1 MFVHLC
7 AVIPKQSFAFH
18 FCGERWLGN
27 KSVAEPVSFKKQL
40 GTFAPQFS
48 DYRQHDAQELL
59 AFLLDGIHEDLNRV
73 KERPYIEDK
82 DCDGTKDEEDA
93 IENWKNYLRRNKSL
107 IVDMF
112 QGQVSRLRVQS
123 D

>member
-1 MFVHLC
+1 MMQTLSMPFQCRSADTPFLFKFQ
-7 AVIPKQSFAFH
+7 I
-18 FCGERWLGN
+18 RWLGS
-27 KSVAEPVSFKKQL
+27 KSIVEPVSFKKQL

-48 DYRQHDAQELL
+48 GYAQHDAQELL
-59 AFLLDGIHEDLNRV
+59 AKLLDGIHEDLNRV

-93 IENWKNYLRRNKSL
+93 IESWKNYLQRNKSL

-112 QGQVSRLRVQS
+112 QGQVNRQ
-123 D
+123 